1 MVDKGPVKEI
11 GCGAVVP
18 DACDDVAMIS
28 SGQVQWIGRSGSRM
42 SSVMSVS
49 FNSGD
54 GVLTKGSAWG

>member
-1 MVDKGPVKEI
+1 MDKEPVNEI

-18 DACDDVAMIS
+18 NACDDVAMIL
-28 SGQVQWIGRSGSRM
+28 SGQVQGIGRSGSRM

-54 GVLTKGSAWG
+54 GVLPKGSAWG